1 MTTSIS
7 VALLSGRAADIEVEE
22 GSSLEEVQRRAQ
34 QMLGVRGRLMA
45 SDGAP
50 LKGTGTVLQAGVSDG
65 DSLTLLVP
73 SLRILAGS
81 SSAFAGVLSDDSLVV
96 WGEEAPGDTSFGRQ
110 MKNVQQVAAT
120 SEAFAA
126 LLWDGS
132 VVTWG
137 SRKCGGD
144 SSAVKEELRNVQHII
159 GTRCAYEDY
168 GDDWANDGA
177 FAAILADGSV
187 VTWGSPACGGDSSSV
202 QHQLKGVKHIA
213 TTARS
218 FAALLQD
225 GSVVTWGSHPL
236 GGDSSA
242 VQAQLCHV
250 QQIHGSAGA
259 FAAIKDDGSVVTW
272 GSGNHGAWSCH
283 VENQLRDVRHIEATS
298 GAFAALLQSGS
309 VVTWGAK
316 NCGGDSRAV
325 QAQLQTVHFLAA
337 TLGRGE
343 IIGADEDGAFAA
355 ILGDG
360 SVVTWGSPECGG
372 DSSSVQHQLKGVKH
386 VAATARSFAALLQGG
401 SVVTWGNDRFGADSS
416 RVQDQLHDVQELHGN
431 ENLFTVLRSDGSII
445 CWGDEF
451 WDKLDYD
458 DLLEE
463 E

>member
-1 MTTSIS
+1 MTISIS

-34 QMLGVRGRLMA
+34 QMLGVRGRLMTSA
-45 SDGAP
+45 GAP
-50 LKGTGTVLQAGVSDG
+50 LKGTVLQAGVSDG

-81 SSAFAGVLSDDSLVV
+81 SFLFAGVLSDDSLVF
-96 WGEEAPGDTSFGRQ
+96 WGEEAPEGTPWGRQ
-110 MKNVQQVAAT
+110 VKNVQQVAAT

-126 LLWDGS
+126 ILWDGS

-137 SRKCGGD
+137 SRRCGGD
-144 SSAVKEELRNVQHII
+144 SSAVKEELRHVQHII
-159 GTRCAYEDY
+159 GTRCAYVGCR
-168 GDDWANDGA
+168 GDGTISNDGA
-177 FAAILADGSV
+177 FAAILGDGSV
-187 VTWGSPACGGDSSSV
+187 VTWGSPECGSDSSSV
-202 QHQLKGVKHIA
+202 QHQLKGVQHIA
-213 TTARS
+213 TTAHS

-225 GSVVTWGSHPL
+225 GSVVTWG
-236 GGDSSA
+236 GGCCGDSSA

-250 QQIHGSAGA
+250 QQIHGSDAA

-283 VENQLRDVRHIEATS
+283 VENQLRDVRHISATS
-298 GAFAALLQSGS
+298 GAFAALLQSES
-309 VVTWGAK
+309 VVTWGAR

-343 IIGADEDGAFAA
+343 IIEVDEDGAFAA

-386 VAATARSFAALLQGG
+386 IAATARSFAALLQDG
-401 SVVTWGNDRFGADSS
+401 SVVTWGNDRYGGDSS
-416 RVQDQLHDVQELHGN
+416 SVQDQLHDVQELHGN
-431 ENLFTVLRSDGSII
+431 EGLFTGLRSDGSVI
-445 CWGDEF
+445 CWGEF
-451 WDKLDYD
+451 PFREELSYD

-463 E
+463 G

>member
-1 MTTSIS
+1 MTMSIS

-45 SDGAP
+45 SDGSP

-144 SSAVKEELRNVQHII
+144 SSAVKEELRHVQHII

-187 VTWGSPACGGDSSSV
+187 VSWGSPACGGDSRSV

-225 GSVVTWGSHPL
+225 GSVVTWGRDWGS
-236 GGDSSA
+236 DSSA

-250 QQIHGSAGA
+250 QQIHGSDGA

-283 VENQLRDVRHIEATS
+283 VENQLRDVRHIASTS
-298 GAFAALLQSGS
+298 GAFAALLQSES

-372 DSSSVQHQLKGVKH
+372 DSRSVQHQLKGVKH
-386 VAATARSFAALLQGG
+386 IAATARSFAALLQDG
-401 SVVTWGNDRFGADSS
+401 SVVTWGNDRFGGDSS
-416 RVQDQLHDVQELHGN
+416 SVQDQLHDVQELHGN